1 MRANAATAKGS
12 QSALGMH
19 SGEWLLLGVLGL
31 IWGAG
36 FLFTKIAV
44 RDILP
49 LTIVLLRTAMAATIL
64 LVVLRVRG
72 IPLPPRSLAG
82 WRPYLVLGL
91 VNIALPFTLNSWGLT
106 RIDSSL
112 AGILT
117 ATVPVFTVVI
127 AHLATDDERSTAP
140 TVLGVAIGMVGAIVI
155 VGPNTSVLTS
165 GSGLGKLAVMMS
177 CVCYGIA
184 GVYARSLRGTKPM
197 VIAACQLLVAAFVL
211 LPVALI
217 VDRPWSSVTWSRDAI
232 LSVIVLTLFSTVAAY
247 LLYFRILAGAGAVN
261 AALVTYLIPVVA
273 VILGTVF
280 LDERFALS
288 QALGM
293 VLIFASLGV
302 IDGRL
307 ARWLSGLR
315 AVRPVET

>member
-12 QSALGMH
+12 QPALGMH

-31 IWGAG
+31 IWGSG
-36 FLFTKIAV
+36 FLFAKIVV
-44 RDILP
+44 RDIPP
-49 LTIVLLRTAMAATIL
+49 LTMVLIRTAMAATIL
-64 LVVLRVRG
+64 LVVLRARG
-72 IPLPPRSLAG
+72 IPLPPLTQAG

-91 VNIALPFTLNSWGLT
+91 TNVALPFTLNGWGLT
-106 RIDSSL
+106 RIDSGL

-127 AHLATDDERSTAP
+127 AHLVTDDERATTP
-140 TVLGVAIGMVGAIVI
+140 MVLGVAVGLTGVIAI

-165 GSGLGKLAVMMS
+165 GSGLGKLAVMTS
-177 CVCYGIA
+177 CVCYGVA
-184 GVYARSLRGTKPM
+184 AVYARSLRGTAPL
-197 VIAACQLLVAAFVL
+197 VIAACQLLMAAVVL

-217 VDRPWSSVTWSRDAI
+217 VDRPWSSVTWSRDAV
-232 LSVIVLTLFSTVAAY
+232 LSMVILTLFGTVAGY
-247 LLYFRILAGAGAVN
+247 LLFFRILAGAGAVS
-261 AALVTYLIPVVA
+261 ASLVAYLIPVVA

-280 LDERFALS
+280 LDERLALS
-288 QALGM
+288 QVLGM